1 MDMPRLAACLVA
13 GAALLGACSKP
24 ADSPASAATA
34 NAATANPTLAS
45 ASAAAARNPCDLLTR
60 SDAEGAVGFPLPQN
74 STTPALG
81 MCGYTSADFTEGAQ
95 LTVGDWDSIKAA
107 ATSGA
112 HQPVSVK
119 GVGDEALYFTGQE
132 TGAGPL
138 YVRRGQQG
146 FLLMLNGSK
155 IDHLPGAAAMAAE
168 QALAAKILAR
178 F

>member
-1 MDMPRLAACLVA
+1 MDIPRLAACLVA
-13 GAALLGACSKP
+13 GAALLCACSKP
-24 ADSPASAATA
+24 ADSPAAAASTNLA
-34 NAATANPTLAS
+34 PAS
-45 ASAAAARNPCDLLTR
+45 AGAAAARNPCDLLTR
-60 SDAEGAVGFPLPQN
+60 SDAEGAVGAPLPQN

-95 LTVGDWDSIKAA
+95 LTVGDWDSIKKA

-112 HQPVSVK
+112 HQPASVS

-138 YVRRGQQG
+138 YVRHGQQG
-146 FLLMLNGSK
+146 FLLVLNGSK
-155 IDHLPGAAAMAAE
+155 IDHMPGAAAMAAE

>member
-1 MDMPRLAACLVA
+1 MDIPRIAACVVA

-24 ADSPASAATA
+24 ADSPAAAT
-34 NAATANPTLAS
+34 TANPTAES
-45 ASAAAARNPCDLLTR
+45 ASAAASRNPCDLLTR
-60 SDAEGAVGFPLPQN
+60 PDAEGAVGAPLPQN

-95 LTVGDWDSIKAA
+95 LTVGDWNSIKTA

-112 HQPVSVK
+112 HQPAAVN

-138 YVRRGQQG
+138 YVRHGQQG
-146 FLLMLNGSK
+146 FLLVLNGSK
-155 IDHLPGAAAMAAE
+155 IDHMPGAAAMAAE
-168 QALAAKILAR
+168 QALAVKILAR